1 MKELITPQLWAT
13 PVDEAHGMD
22 TLEAIGAARRAD
34 QPRRRHEATTLLRT
48 FDGCQHATTAALTRC
63 LTYGGS
69 HMPAADLLTLEQ
81 VAERLQ
87 VSRWTVYQLIWAG
100 DLPSVH
106 LGRCHRVRAQDFERF
121 LDRLGSQAT

>member
-1 MKELITPQLWAT
+1 METFE
-13 PVDEAHGMD
+13 V
-22 TLEAIGAARRAD
+22 IGPARRAG
-34 QPRRRHEATTLLRT
+34 QPRRRHEAATPLRT
-48 FDGCQHATTAALTRC
+48 VDARQLSTAAALVQC
-63 LTYGGS
+63 LTYGGT
-69 HMPAADLLTLEQ
+69 HMPAADLLTLDQ

-121 LDRLGSQAT
+121 LEHLGSQAT